1 MLSDDI
7 STLFAKAL
15 KKFESVLGQP
25 TDSHLAE
32 LREVLSQVILVVLY
46 DDGNGVHNLVG
57 IIEDPTT
64 YTMDYTTSFPQPR
77 KPTIYDMSINYNE
90 KAPVRARK

>member
-1 MLSDDI
+1 MPTAHGGHHIKHTMLSDDI

-64 YTMDYTTSFPQPR
+64 YTTD
-77 KPTIYDMSINYNE
+77 
-90 KAPVRARK
+90 